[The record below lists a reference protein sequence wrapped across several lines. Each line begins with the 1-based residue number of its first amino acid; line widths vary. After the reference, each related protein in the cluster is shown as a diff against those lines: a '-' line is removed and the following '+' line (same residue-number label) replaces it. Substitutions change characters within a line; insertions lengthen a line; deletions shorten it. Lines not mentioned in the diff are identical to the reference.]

1 MSRSVNKTL
10 SFPTAGIGR
19 RLSYSKQTR
28 PYSTPYALNVRGVGT
43 LERRE
48 RGGSRPGLAKLVATG
63 LGSAITAV
71 NAVTTVDSSGARLRH
86 IVAVAGG
93 KLYDFNGTTFVQN
106 APELLWEDG
115 SQILWEDGSTI
126 VFDSTVTAA
135 NPVASTGAHQT
146 AEHNG
151 KLYLADSYLMSYDPL
166 TGIVET
172 VQATSGTVPAGCPL
186 ICTYRDRI
194 ILAHDHLWFASRSG
208 DFTDWNYGS
217 TFEDESRAVLGQVTF
232 SGIIGEPI
240 TALIPFRDQA
250 LIIAC
255 ENSLWVLKGDPAT
268 GSIVNLS
275 SEVGVIA
282 PDAWSLSPSGMLV
295 FLSNDGLYMGGV
307 TEAPVRVSEER
318 VPSEMRNVDVTAGN
332 ISVQYNPVEHGFNI
346 FISATNS
353 WFFDYER
360 KALWKDSYQASHF
373 PVSTTLT
380 DGSGLRAV
388 VLGSTDGYLRVFSPS
403 ATNDDGTLFTSSI
416 VVGPF
421 RIAAD
426 DVRDA
431 LLSEIYGILADNSGS
446 VRWSAYMGD
455 SAEGVSDA
463 AESLHNSDASGIW
476 TENRNRV
483 QRPRC
488 RGAWCAICLT
498 SSSRWSFEAVSI
510 VARQLGRLR

>member
-1 MSRSVNKTL
+1 MSRPVNKTL
-10 SFPTAGIGR
+10 SFPIAGIGR
-19 RLSYSKQTR
+19 RLSYDKQTR
-28 PYSTPYALNVRGVGT
+28 PYSTPYALNVRGIGT
-43 LERRE
+43 LERRK
-48 RGGSRPGLAKLVATG
+48 RGGSRPGLAKLVDMG
-63 LGSAITAV
+63 LDSAITAI
-71 NAVTTVDSSGARLRH
+71 NAVTTVDDSGVRLRH
-86 IVAVAGG
+86 IIAVAGG
-93 KLYDFNGTTFVQN
+93 KLYDFDGSTFAQN
-106 APELLWEDG
+106 AAELLWDDG
-115 SQILWEDGSTI
+115 NQILWEDGSTI
-126 VFDSTVTAA
+126 VFDSTVTAV

-146 AEHNG
+146 AEYNG

-172 VQATSGTVPAGCPL
+172 VSATQGVVPAGCSL
-186 ICTYRDRI
+186 ICTYRDRM
-194 ILAHDHLWFASRSG
+194 ILASSHLWFASRSG

-217 TFEDESRAVLGQVTF
+217 TFEDESRAILGQVTF

-240 TALIPFRDQA
+240 TALIPFRDQS

-255 ENSLWVLKGDPAT
+255 KNSLWVLKGDPAT

-295 FLSNDGLYMGGV
+295 FLSNDGLYMSGV
-307 TEAPVRVSEER
+307 DDTPVRVSEER
-318 VPSEMRNVDVTAGN
+318 VPYELRNVNTAAGN
-332 ISVQYNPVEHGFNI
+332 ISVAYNPVERGFNI

-353 WFFDYER
+353 WFFDFEH
-360 KALWKDSYQASHF
+360 KALWKDVYQPSHF
-373 PVSTTLT
+373 PVSTTLN
-380 DGSGLRAV
+380 DGDGLRTV
-388 VLGSTDGYLRVFSPS
+388 VLGSTDGYLRVFSSS
-403 ATNDDGTLFTSSI
+403 ATDDDGIPFTSSV

-431 LLSEIYGILADNSGS
+431 ILSEIHGILADNSGS
-446 VRWSAYMGD
+446 VRWSAYMGG
-455 SAEGVSDA
+455 SAEHVADMS
-463 AESLHNSDASGIW
+463 ESIHNSDASGIW

-510 VARQLGRLR
+510 TGRQLGRLR